1 MNCIK
6 YTIVNTGST
15 IISINYMRCED
26 SMWQYNVE
34 VHPNDIKNIWFEEG
48 TFSQAGFN
56 NELIIQDFGV
66 FPPVTMTPTPS
77 FVPESSPTPTPTNTT
92 TPSVTPTLT
101 PTPSA
106 TPAVPLDPA
115 ALGAL
120 WWLDFTDSSAISQD
134 GTHILAAKNKIT
146 DTFEFSGSTP
156 LNNPLYLESGYT
168 TIDSY
173 SGAAQSYVTGLTN
186 LKGTYTGVT
195 QFTFSFYCNWYDD
208 IQFGGTFLSSLHGTT
223 DYSGNTQV
231 GDWGI
236 FNMPGS
242 PEPGTISMNYV
253 GDLEAIAD
261 NVVEN
266 EWNFLTIRH
275 RHPGSTAV
283 LEGFNENTLVSTVS
297 NEIPDY
303 TQLDPIFEVLF
314 GGGNIKATEVIFFDR
329 AISDSELANLN
340 EYIRQKYS

>member
-15 IISINYMRCED
+15 TISVNYMRCDD

-34 VHPNDIKNIWFEEG
+34 VYPGEIRNIWFDEN
-48 TFSQAGFN
+48 TFSQTGFN
-56 NELIIQDFGV
+56 NELVIQDFGV
-66 FPPVTMTPTPS
+66 FPPITPTPTPS
-77 FVPESSPTPTPTNTT
+77 SVPGSSPTPTPT
-92 TPSVTPTLT
+92 VT

-120 WWLDFTDSSAISQD
+120 WWVDFTDSSAISQD
-134 GTHILAAKNKIT
+134 GSHIIAAKNKIT
-146 DTFEFSGSTP
+146 DTFEFSGATV

-168 TIDSY
+168 FGDSY

-186 LKGTYTGVT
+186 LKGTYSAVT
-195 QFTFSFYCNWYDD
+195 QFTFSFFCNWFDD
-208 IQFGGTFLSSLHGTT
+208 VQFGGTFLSSLHGTT
-223 DYSGNTQV
+223 DYSGNTQI

-242 PEPGTISMNYV
+242 PEPGTIAMSFI

-261 NVVEN
+261 IVIEDQ
-266 EWNFLTIRH
+266 WNFLTIRH
-275 RHPGSTAV
+275 RHPGSTAI
-283 LEGFNENTLVSTVS
+283 LEGFNENTLVGTAS

-303 TQLDPIFEVLF
+303 TQVDPIFELLF
-314 GGGNIKATEVIFFDR
+314 GGGNIRATEIVFFDR